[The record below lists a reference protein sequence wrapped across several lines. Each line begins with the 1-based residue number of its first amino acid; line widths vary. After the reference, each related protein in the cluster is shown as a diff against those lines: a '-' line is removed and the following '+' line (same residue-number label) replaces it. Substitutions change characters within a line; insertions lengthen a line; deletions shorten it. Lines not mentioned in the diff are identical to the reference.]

1 MTKANQKIAEWLN
14 RKSRILTLML
24 GLSAIALLVGG
35 GLWVLQPKGGSTEEI
50 TMYKN
55 VGCQC
60 CTRWANRLRAKGY
73 SVAEK
78 GVDDLDSIKTR
89 FNVGA
94 KYQGCHTALIG
105 GYVIEGHVPVKD
117 IERLLRERPD
127 VKGLSVPGM
136 PVGSPGME
144 VPGRIPDPYTVLLMK
159 NDGSSE
165 VYARY

>member
-1 MTKANQKIAEWLN
+1 MTKSSQKIAERLY

-35 GLWVLQPKGGSTEEI
+35 GLWALQPKGGLAQEI

-60 CTRWANRLRAKGY
+60 CTRWANLLRTKGY

-78 GVDDLDSIKTR
+78 GVDDLDSIKAR

-144 VPGRIPDPYTVLLMK
+144 VPGSIPEPYTVLLMK

-165 VYARY
+165 VYTRY